1 MKRGALLWVVTAGV
15 VEYSPVGALFSCFLF
30 HYFHDALLS
39 NYGQDRYNELP
50 VQKVNITIVS
60 CKILSLLTQLPT
72 TILYNKCFH
81 FSFQRRSVD
90 LVPQQVTR
98 LRQTPTRGVH
108 SGITEVPDT
117 DYCTTIIS
125 TDAPTVWQSTSKNS
139 LCRQRRG
146 VVVYSE

>member
-72 TILYNKCFH
+72 TII
-81 FSFQRRSVD
+81 
-90 LVPQQVTR
+90 QQVFS
-98 LRQTPTRGVH
+98 LFF
-108 SGITEVPDT
+108 STEECRSCAAAGYAVET
-117 DYCTTIIS
+117 
-125 TDAPTVWQSTSKNS
+125 NS
-139 LCRQRRG
+139 
-146 VVVYSE
+146 Y